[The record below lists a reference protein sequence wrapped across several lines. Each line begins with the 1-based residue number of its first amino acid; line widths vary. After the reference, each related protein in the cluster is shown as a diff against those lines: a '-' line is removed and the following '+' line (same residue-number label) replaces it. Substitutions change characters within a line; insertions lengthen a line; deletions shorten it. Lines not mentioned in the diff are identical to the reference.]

1 MKNRQSLSA
10 AIVANVKPLESLYP
24 FAISAREAEERGRI
38 EHAAG
43 VACRMNLRTFR
54 IEYYREDTGEI
65 ISSHI

>member
-1 MKNRQSLSA
+1 M
-10 AIVANVKPLESLYP
+10 
-24 FAISAREAEERGRI
+24 ERGRI